1 MRKHRPEKFRLI
13 LINNK
18 TIRNNIMTTIT
29 SSRRTI
35 SIWVLSLIAIL
46 FGLLTIKSGGAVL
59 FIDGEARLAAGNYVP
74 FVPWFNFYAGFVYI
88 VAGAALWLQRTWAA
102 WLSLVL
108 ASSTLVIFVAFGLY
122 ILNGGEYEMRTVI
135 AMSLRSGI
143 WIMIGVFTWH
153 RFLRYQGDSV

>member
-1 MRKHRPEKFRLI
+1 
-13 LINNK
+13 
-18 TIRNNIMTTIT
+18 MTTIT

-46 FGLLTIKSGGAVL
+46 FGLLTIKSGGSVL
-59 FIDGEARLAAGNYVP
+59 FIDGDARLAAGNYVP
-74 FVPWFNFYAGFVYI
+74 FVLWFNFSAGFVYI
-88 VAGAALWLQRTWAA
+88 VAGAALWLQRTWSA

-108 ASSTLVIFVAFGLY
+108 AGSTLVIFVAFGLY

-143 WIMIGVFTWH
+143 WIMISAFTWL
-153 RFLRYQGDSV
+153 RFLR